1 MERSGVADV
10 IIVGGG
16 LTGMSAAWELERLR
30 IPYRLIEVKKRL
42 GGSIVTRR
50 ERGFVLDGNAF
61 ALEQY
66 GEWAFLA
73 ELGLENA
80 LVPIGKYRDGQLV
93 VFRDGTQTLI
103 DAIEQRLT
111 APIMTRMAVSSIG
124 QIEAEHAWRFGVCL
138 ENGLMLDAR
147 AVIVTAPARYAEHM
161 LRARAPDAALL
172 LMDYRYDPVVRVSLG
187 VRAEDAPALRAAT
200 LPENSPFKFLQHYDM
215 PERVP
220 AGHVLIRAGVRLN
233 EAIQTPDDALRRVK
247 DAIGVREPVVEW
259 AYYWAEADSLS
270 RYLPEHD
277 EAMDAIDRTLPPGVV
292 IAGSDYRAKRLD
304 QQVEQ
309 GRAAARKI
317 AEWLR

>member
-1 MERSGVADV
+1 VADV

-16 LTGMSAAWELERLR
+16 LTGISAAWELERLR
-30 IPYRLIEVKKRL
+30 IPHRLIEVKKRL

-50 ERGFVLDGNAF
+50 EAGFVLDGNAF
-61 ALEQY
+61 TLEQY

-73 ELGLENA
+73 ELSLENA

-124 QIEAEHAWRFGVCL
+124 QIEAGHAGHFGVCL

-161 LRARAPDAALL
+161 LRALAPDAALL

-187 VRAEDAPALRAAT
+187 CRIEDVLT
-200 LPENSPFKFLQHYDM
+200 LPENAPFKFLQRYETPGDLP

-220 AGHVLIRAGVRLN
+220 AGYALIRAGVRLD
-233 EAIQTPDDALRRVK
+233 ETIQTPDDALRRVK

-270 RYLPEHD
+270 RYLPEHA
-277 EAMDAIDRTLPPGVV
+277 EAMDAIDRALPPGVV
-292 IAGSDYRAKRLD
+292 IAGSDYRAKGLD

-309 GRAAARKI
+309 GRAAARRI
-317 AEWLR
+317 ADYLP

>member
-1 MERSGVADV
+1 MADV

-16 LTGMSAAWELERLR
+16 LTGISAAWELERLN

-50 ERGFVLDGNAF
+50 EAGFIMDGNAF

-73 ELGLENA
+73 ELGLDDA
-80 LVPIGKYRDGQLV
+80 LVSIGKYRDGKLV
-93 VFRDGTQTLI
+93 VFREGTQTLV

-111 APIMTRMAVSSIG
+111 APIMLRMAVSSVG
-124 QIEAEHAWRFGVCL
+124 QIEAGHFGICL
-138 ENGLMLDAR
+138 ENGLLLDAR

-161 LRARAPDAALL
+161 LRALALEAALL
-172 LMDYRYDPVVRVSLG
+172 LADYRYDPVVRVSLG
-187 VRAEDAPALRAAT
+187 YRAEDVPS
-200 LPENSPFKFLQHYDM
+200 LPDASGLKFLQRYEM

-220 AGHVLIRAGVRLN
+220 PGHVLIRAGVRLD
-233 EAIQTPDDALRRVK
+233 ETITTPEDALHHVR
-247 DAIGVREPVVEW
+247 DALGAAADPVVEW
-259 AYYWAEADSLS
+259 AYYWAEADPLS
-270 RYLPEHD
+270 RYLPEHA
-277 EAMDAIDRTLPPGVV
+277 EAMDAIDRLLPPGVV

-309 GRAAARKI
+309 GRAATRRI
-317 AEWLR
+317 AEFLRS